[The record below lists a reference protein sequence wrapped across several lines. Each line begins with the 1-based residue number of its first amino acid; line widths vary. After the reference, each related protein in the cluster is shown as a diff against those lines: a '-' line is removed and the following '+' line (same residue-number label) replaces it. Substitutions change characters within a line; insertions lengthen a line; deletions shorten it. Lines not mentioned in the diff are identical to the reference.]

1 MKNRVLITGTKFH
14 VDTENKVVVCE
25 LKVDMQMHKNPAY
38 CVVSGNMW
46 RRKLPYV
53 SWDGQFTVR
62 AKARCNASDTFDET
76 VGKRIAESRAKAKMF
91 KIASRVWAT
100 CREALT
106 DMAGRCHVS
115 SVACDHAEMVE
126 NNHVLE
132 LTR

>member
-1 MKNRVLITGTKFH
+1 MRNRVMITDTKFY

-25 LKVDMQMHKNPAY
+25 LKVDMQMHKHPAWIAIDNTMWKKKFPN
-38 CVVSGNMW
+38 VS
-46 RRKLPYV
+46 Y
-53 SWDGQFTVR
+53 DGEFTVK
-62 AKARCNASDTFDET
+62 AKARCNNTDTFDET